1 MREAVRDNKKT
12 KSKEMARSGRGL
24 TGSVVPKSGD
34 EDNANDNVWTKNA
47 GYISVNP
54 YNLELP
60 T

>member
-12 KSKEMARSGRGL
+12 KLKEMARSGRGL
-24 TGSVVPKSGD
+24 TGSVVLKSGD
-34 EDNANDNVWTKNA
+34 KDNANDNMWTKNA

-54 YNLELP
+54 YNLELL